1 MYDILH
7 NRSESHE
14 LIMDVN
20 ITEKGAWSIICEA
33 GKGVAWEDIPTSLKI
48 TLRKWV
54 QNDQ

>member
-33 GKGVAWEDIPTSLKI
+33 GKGVAWEGIPTSLKI
-48 TLRKWV
+48 TLGKWV